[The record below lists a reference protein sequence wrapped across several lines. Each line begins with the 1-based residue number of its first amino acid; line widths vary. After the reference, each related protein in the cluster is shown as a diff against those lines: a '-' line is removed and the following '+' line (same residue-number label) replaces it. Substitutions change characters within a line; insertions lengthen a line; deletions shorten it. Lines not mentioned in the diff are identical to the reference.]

1 MTHEEITLE
10 FKEILRPY
18 VNNLTA
24 LESLSSETD
33 FIKDLEINSANL
45 VDVFLDTEE
54 KFDIEINNDSLEVIK
69 NVGDAVNVIYSKIE
83 ANNVDAK

>member
-1 MTHEEITLE
+1 MTLEEITLE

-69 NVGDAVNVIYSKIE
+69 NVGDAVKVIQSKIE
-83 ANNVDAK
+83 ANNVDSN